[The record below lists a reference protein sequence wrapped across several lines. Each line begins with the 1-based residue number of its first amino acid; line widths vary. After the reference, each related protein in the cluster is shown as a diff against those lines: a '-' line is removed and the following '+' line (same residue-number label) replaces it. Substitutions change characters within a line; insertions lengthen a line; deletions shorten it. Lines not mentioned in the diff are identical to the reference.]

1 MPSQKYLNEIY
12 KEFAPG
18 IQKLCLSYTGDVDQ
32 AKDVLQET
40 FIAVWQNMDNFRNDS
55 KLSTWIY
62 RIAINK
68 CLMSI
73 QKQKKMDRIS
83 DAKLPNIIDEPTE
96 SLQTEIQILH
106 KSINQL
112 KEADRIIISLVLED
126 KAYEEIAEIT
136 GITENNL
143 RVKIHRIKKELTEIF
158 KENARIQ

>member
-1 MPSQKYLNEIY
+1 MPSQKYFNEIY
-12 KEFAPG
+12 KEFAQG

-73 QKQKKMDRIS
+73 QKQKKMEHNNQTGLTRQQPNTS
-83 DAKLPNIIDEPTE
+83 TLPNTLGSAGWQQWSALCKTE
-96 SLQTEIQILH
+96 HWQALLKNGSFEDRKAFSSMLALPENLH
-106 KSINQL
+106 
-112 KEADRIIISLVLED
+112 
-126 KAYEEIAEIT
+126 
-136 GITENNL
+136 
-143 RVKIHRIKKELTEIF
+143 RVFRRNHP
-158 KENARIQ
+158 A